1 MPLRALV
8 LIVFFFGLVGTLV
21 GRWKDFMRFSV
32 GLGSVWL
39 LLFWASFSLLW
50 SVNPGVTLWGLM
62 KLAAITGFGML
73 FSFYYRIEEQLRIL
87 ILYVLTGV
95 FLSLLLIIFL
105 PSQGISSGAH
115 EGAWKGVFWHKNL
128 LGIHA
133 AFGVVLLVLC
143 GPEETRYRGVY
154 RVGLVACLILLVG
167 SKSLTAAASALAGV
181 ATYAAVM
188 SLRNPPW
195 GLKRGYVAMV
205 WVTGVAFCFLFFF
218 LFFIGHLDFVLQLL
232 GRDPTLGKRTDLW
245 SILLD
250 MGAQRPW
257 LGHGFRSF
265 WTGSVGLSG
274 EVERKLGHYPFHAHN
289 GVVDLFLD
297 LGIVGVVIFIV
308 CLVRASITAYRSAI
322 ENHRALYSWH
332 ILFLVFL
339 ISCNLTESRLIE
351 HDVFWMLFVTA
362 TCNLFGRSD
371 IRLLEKLPGVKR
383 Y

>member
-1 MPLRALV
+1 MV
-8 LIVFFFGLVGTLV
+8 VFFFGLIGTLA
-21 GRWKDFMRFSV
+21 GHRKNFMRFSV
-32 GLGSVWL
+32 GLGPVWL
-39 LLFWASFSLLW
+39 LLFWAGFSLLW
-50 SVNPGVTLWGLM
+50 SVNPGVTFWGLLE
-62 KLAAITGFGML
+62 LAATTGFGML
-73 FSFYYRIEEQLRIL
+73 FSFYYRIEEQLKIL
-87 ILYVLTGV
+87 FLYVLTGV
-95 FLSLLLIIFL
+95 FLSLLLILFF

-115 EGAWKGVFWHKNL
+115 EGAWKGVFWHKNI

-133 AFGVVLLVLC
+133 AFGIVLLVLC
-143 GPEETRYRGVY
+143 GAEETRYRGVY
-154 RVGLVACLILLVG
+154 WVGLVACLILLVG
-167 SKSLTAAASALAGV
+167 SRSLTAAASAFAGV

-195 GLKRGYVAMV
+195 GLKRGYVAMA
-205 WVTGVAFCFLFFF
+205 WVIGVVFCFLCIF

-232 GRDPTLGKRTDLW
+232 GRDPTLGTRTDLW

-250 MGAQRPW
+250 MGAHRPW

-297 LGIVGVVIFIV
+297 LGIVGVVIFTV
-308 CLVRASITAYRSAI
+308 CLIRASIPAYRTAI
-322 ENHRALYSWH
+322 ENHRKLDSWH
-332 ILFLVFL
+332 MLFLVFL
-339 ISCNLTESRLIE
+339 IVCNLTESRLVE
-351 HDVFWMLFVTA
+351 HNCVFLMLFVTG

-383 Y
+383 S